1 VGTTHASTG
10 LISVADP
17 VYDPREADSRVRTV
31 WIWQLSFAAVVAIIV
46 VVTALVDPEVLVIP
60 ALVIGISGVIA
71 TTVVALV
78 VPWHRL
84 RESAVTVLPYLD
96 IVWVGL
102 LTFSTE
108 LRLSHLWVFPI
119 AWLAALF
126 SLARLTLGLGVVAV
140 IALIEVL
147 VNESSPAS
155 ALRVLIAVLALS
167 FVGITV
173 HATARQGRAYRTLL
187 RRQARRIHHTLDTVS
202 VEQRRVSETLDGV
215 HIAIA
220 RISQSGELVS
230 SNTAYRDLYALDAVD
245 PSQPAR
251 SVEYDAL
258 RGTALRDGARTY
270 ARTAR
275 GEELDAERVWLFDPE
290 GKWHALSVTSRR
302 QDPRPNGE
310 PSTVLIAEDITDVLA
325 AGRRRDELAA
335 VVSHELRNPLTGILG
350 HTDRLLERDDL
361 DPDVRDRLAVIEESG
376 ERMMH
381 LITSIL
387 SAPADTANRVDRD
400 GRAVTDL
407 RGILEAS
414 VESYAA
420 NAAERVVSLRLAT
433 GPPLAMWGDAF
444 RLRQMLDN
452 VIGNAVKYTRAGGT
466 VKVSARRDADDIEI
480 SVADTGIGI
489 PSIDL
494 PRVFEHHFRSSAALD
509 SGIPGTGI
517 GLRIVRDVVDAH
529 GGNIDITSDPGAG
542 TTVIIRLPT
551 EAT

>member
-1 VGTTHASTG
+1 MATTQTSRG
-10 LISVADP
+10 LIAAADP

-31 WIWQLSFAAVVAIIV
+31 WIWQLSFAAVVGIIV
-46 VVTALVDPEVLVIP
+46 VVAALIDPEVLAIP
-60 ALVIGISGVIA
+60 AFVGGVTGVMA

-78 VPWHRL
+78 IPWHRL
-84 RESAVTVLPYLD
+84 ADSAVTALPYLD
-96 IVWVGL
+96 LIWVGL

-126 SLARLTLGLGVVAV
+126 SLARLALGLSAVGV

-147 VNESSPAS
+147 VNETTPVS
-155 ALRVLIAVLALS
+155 ALRVMITVLALA

-220 RISQSGELVS
+220 RIARSGELIS
-230 SNTAYRDLYALDAVD
+230 SNSAYRELYAFDEVD
-245 PSQPAR
+245 PRQPAH

-258 RGTALRDGARTY
+258 RGTALRESARTY
-270 ARTAR
+270 ARAAR
-275 GEELDAERVWLFDPE
+275 GEELDAERVWLFDP
-290 GKWHALSVTSRR
+290 GGTWHALSITSRR
-302 QDPRPNGE
+302 QEPRPGEE
-310 PSTVLIAEDITDVLA
+310 PSTVLIAEDITAVLA
-325 AGRRRDELAA
+325 AARRRDELAA

-350 HTDRLLERDDL
+350 HTDRLLEREGL
-361 DPDVRDRLAVIEESG
+361 DPDVRDRLTIIEESG
-376 ERMMH
+376 ERMMR
-381 LITSIL
+381 LISAIL
-387 SAPADTANRVDRD
+387 SAAPESASRPERD
-400 GRAVTDL
+400 ARAVTDL
-407 RGILEAS
+407 RSIVEAS

-420 NAAERVVSLRLAT
+420 NAAERVVALTLAS
-433 GPPLAMWGDAF
+433 GPPLPMWGDAF

-452 VIGNAVKYTRAGGT
+452 VIGNAIKYTAGGGT
-466 VKVSARRDADDIEI
+466 VKVSARRDGADVEI
-480 SVADTGIGI
+480 SVVDTGIGI
-489 PSIDL
+489 PSVDL
-494 PRVFEHHFRSSAALD
+494 PRVFEHYFRSSAALD

-529 GGNIDITSDPGAG
+529 AGTIDISSEPGTG
-542 TTVIIRLPT
+542 TTVTVRIPS